1 MFGSAAAEE
10 AATAQPK
17 SESIE
22 QAMCRLIDAAARAQ
36 NLPTAFLTRLIWRE
50 SSFRAGVV
58 SHAGAQGVAQFM
70 PGTAVERGLADPFD
84 PEQAIPAAARFLSD
98 LRAQFGNLGLASAAY
113 NGGPARV
120 SAWLGG
126 NTELR
131 AETRDYVAFI
141 TGRSV
146 EDWAAEAREPSRP
159 RGDPPHSPPCLEAV
173 ALLRR
178 AAPTDAFAEGPMA
191 PWGVQL
197 AGNFSKTVALSSYA
211 RARASYAAV
220 LPDVRPMI
228 IGTRLR
234 ARGLRAYYR
243 VRVPQAT
250 RAAAGH
256 LCDRIRAL
264 GGACVVLR
272 T

>member
-1 MFGSAAAEE
+1 
-10 AATAQPK
+10 
-17 SESIE
+17 
-22 QAMCRLIDAAARAQ
+22 MCRLIDGAAKAQ
-36 NLPTAFLTRLIWRE
+36 DLPTAFLTRLIWRE

-70 PGTAVERGLADPFD
+70 PGTAAERGLADPFD

-126 NTELR
+126 NSELR

-146 EDWAAEAREPSRP
+146 EDWAAEAREARRP
-159 RGDPPHSPPCLEAV
+159 QGEPTQSPPCLEAV

-178 AAPTDAFAEGPMA
+178 AAPTGAPVEGPMA

-197 AGNFSKTVALSSYA
+197 AGNFSKSVALSSYA
-211 RARASYAAV
+211 RARSSYAAV

-243 VRVPQAT
+243 VRVPQPT
-250 RAAAGH
+250 RAAAGQ